1 MFKLI
6 VNGKNGRE
14 ESDFPTRVAA
24 EAHFEHYKN
33 LGHWGKE
40 AHVVHHEE
48 TIVHHLAE
56 YSEEVLDTEGNVVTP
71 KVLIKEAWDETIPA
85 WDENVPSE
93 FSYVIEDHTA
103 EIAAKEAAIAVKA
116 SAKAARIVSLKAIA
130 WPTVDT
136 VLELKAIVKTLVEEV
151 LKDEV

>member
-40 AHVVHHEE
+40 AHVVHP
-48 TIVHHLAE
+48 AE

-85 WDENVPSE
+85 WDENVSSE
-93 FSYVIEDHTA
+93 FSYVIEDHTE
-103 EIAAKEAAIAVKA
+103 EIAAKGAVIAAKA

-151 LKDEV
+151 LKDEM